1 MGKINERDESIT
13 KKRKKKDITIDDVV
27 AKNGNVKR
35 RKTRSLRNKLY
46 KHVFISLLHSLCI
59 CVCC

>member
-1 MGKINERDESIT
+1 MKAM
-13 KKRKKKDITIDDVV
+13 KALQRKNGIMIDDVV

>member
-1 MGKINERDESIT
+1 MKAM
-13 KKRKKKDITIDDVV
+13 KALQRKYGIMIDDVV

-46 KHVFISLLHSLCI
+46 KHVFISFLHSLCI